1 LSRFKLRKTAIV
13 VLILLVVGAYG
24 TVAFLQS
31 AKPDEPEPIA
41 VEGQPEGYAT
51 VTMIHDLMQRQ
62 LDGFGGWLPND
73 LPLSPGWFLDNVPN
87 FQLGVLQVVRHA
99 SRVLRDNLSR
109 QRTSDAVHKEADL
122 AYTAFANDPHRWAFP
137 SAEGAFS
144 RGNAALERFRADL
157 GGKAN
162 FYPRSDNLIQL
173 IDPLISELGAVAT
186 LLLKSRTAQDE
197 VGWLE
202 IDDNFYYAQGVG
214 WAMLGLM
221 RAVQHDFR
229 AVLQDKNA
237 QEITAQIIQSLE
249 ESQFEPWIV
258 TNGRKD
264 GVLANHSNNL
274 KVHLDDARQKMN
286 SLASILRQG

>member
-1 LSRFKLRKTAIV
+1 
-13 VLILLVVGAYG
+13 
-24 TVAFLQS
+24 
-31 AKPDEPEPIA
+31 
-41 VEGQPEGYAT
+41 
-51 VTMIHDLMQRQ
+51 VT
-62 LDGFGGWLPND
+62 
-73 LPLSPGWFLDNVPN
+73 
-87 FQLGVLQVVRHA
+87 
-99 SRVLRDNLSR
+99 
-109 QRTSDAVHKEADL
+109 
-122 AYTAFANDPHRWAFP
+122 
-137 SAEGAFS
+137 
-144 RGNAALERFRADL
+144 
-157 GGKAN
+157 
-162 FYPRSDNLIQL
+162 
-173 IDPLISELGAVAT
+173 T
-186 LLLKSRTAQDE
+186 LLLKSRTAPDE

-202 IDDNFYYAQGVG
+202 IDNNFYYAQGVG